1 MKKSYTTY
9 LSYPTLML
17 LLLGLLAVSCS
28 GSGEEPAGIRLTSSA
43 NSIPP
48 RLIAHRGYWSKGGA
62 SQNSASSLRSAF
74 EEPRYLGAEIDI
86 RKTSDGVLVLAH
98 DNDINGVSIED
109 NAFSAIDRERLS
121 NGEQAPTLEQALD
134 ILSSYPGKILA
145 LDIKTSD
152 SESIIEAVRDY
163 AHIDRLVFM
172 SFSAKVCR
180 ELREAG
186 FEPVYLLAWDIAELD
201 IDDCLNRSLTGI
213 SIYAKS
219 LFDNPLLLSEFI
231 NRGLNVYAW
240 EATKAADVEKLF
252 NMGVD
257 RVITDLHPVNRR

>member
-9 LSYPTLML
+9 LGYQALML
-17 LLLGLLAVSCS
+17 LLLGLLAVSCT
-28 GSGEEPAGIRLTSSA
+28 GNGEEPAGIRLTSSA

-48 RLIAHRGYWSKGGA
+48 RLIAHRGYWSSGGA

-74 EEPRYLGAEIDI
+74 EEPRYAGAETDI
-86 RKTSDGVLVLAH
+86 RKTADGVLVLAH
-98 DNDINGVSIED
+98 DSDINGVSVED
-109 NAFSAIDRERLS
+109 NTFQTIAHERLS
-121 NGEQAPTLEQALD
+121 NGESAPTLDQALD

-152 SESIIEAVRDY
+152 SGSIIEAVRDY

-172 SFSAKVCR
+172 SFSSKVCR

-186 FEPVYLLAWDIAELD
+186 LEPVYLIAWDIAELD
-201 IDDCLNRSLTGI
+201 IDDCLSLSLTGI
-213 SIYAKS
+213 SIYANS

-240 EATKAADVEKLF
+240 EANKAADVEKLL

-257 RVITDLHPVNRR
+257 KIITDLRPVNIR